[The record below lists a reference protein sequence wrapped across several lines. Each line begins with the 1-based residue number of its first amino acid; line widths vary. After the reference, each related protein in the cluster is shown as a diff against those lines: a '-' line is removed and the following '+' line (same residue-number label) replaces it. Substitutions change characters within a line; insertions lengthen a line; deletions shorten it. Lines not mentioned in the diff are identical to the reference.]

1 MGKREEKAEKTRKKL
16 LGTADRLINQR
27 GYENV
32 AVEDITKACGVAKGT
47 FYNYF
52 AQKQDLVLALG
63 QEYFAKVTDKVDEL
77 GRLNAREAITEY
89 LLSYIQIIRT
99 KANIVLVREWIR
111 YVVIPDNQQQLKLQF
126 ILKGLE
132 RLLTTLSKRGE
143 LSNNM
148 SVDEMARMLMT
159 HFYGV
164 LLMWAVDSSR
174 VIPEDEI
181 KKYCAVQ
188 LPALVR

>member
-1 MGKREEKAEKTRKKL
+1 MGKREEKAEKTRQKL
-16 LGTADRLINQR
+16 LVTADKLINQH
-27 GYENV
+27 GYETV
-32 AVEDITKACGVAKGT
+32 AVEDITKAAGVAKGT

-52 AQKQDLVLALG
+52 EQKQDLVLALG
-63 QEYFAKVTDKVDEL
+63 RHYFAGVTDKVEQL
-77 GRLNAREAITEY
+77 ERLSAQEAITEY
-89 LLSYIQIIRT
+89 LLSYIQVIRN

-111 YVVIPDNQQQLKLQF
+111 YIVLPDNQQHLKLQF
-126 ILKGLE
+126 ILEGLE
-132 RLLTTLSKRGE
+132 KLLTILSKRGE
-143 LSNNM
+143 LTNNM
-148 SVDEMARMLMT
+148 SVDEMGRLLMT

-188 LPALVR
+188 LPTLVR

>member
-16 LGTADRLINQR
+16 LATADRLINQR

-77 GRLNAREAITEY
+77 GRLNAR
-89 LLSYIQIIRT
+89 
-99 KANIVLVREWIR
+99 
-111 YVVIPDNQQQLKLQF
+111 
-126 ILKGLE
+126 
-132 RLLTTLSKRGE
+132 
-143 LSNNM
+143 
-148 SVDEMARMLMT
+148 
-159 HFYGV
+159 
-164 LLMWAVDSSR
+164 
-174 VIPEDEI
+174 
-181 KKYCAVQ
+181 
-188 LPALVR
+188 